1 MKSRLPGFY
10 KMSIDERLALIR
22 ERELISED
30 EWQMLRGSEQVL
42 SNIQADNMVEN
53 VIGVFGLPMG
63 LGLNFLVNGQ
73 DYVVPLVVEEPSIV
87 AALSSAAKTMLAGG
101 GFTVETDRPM
111 LIGQVQIVDVPH
123 PSKARKVLLEHQDSI
138 LNLANSLHP
147 KMVARGGGA
156 KEFDA

>member
-10 KMSIDERLALIR
+10 KMTIDERLALLR
-22 ERELISED
+22 DRELISED

-73 DYVVPLVVEEPSIV
+73 DYAVPLVVGRTFHRCRV
-87 AALSSAAKTMLAGG
+87 KLC
-101 GFTVETDRPM
+101 
-111 LIGQVQIVDVPH
+111 GQD
-123 PSKARKVLLEHQDSI
+123 
-138 LNLANSLHP
+138 
-147 KMVARGGGA
+147 
-156 KEFDA
+156 DACRWWFYS

>member
-22 ERELISED
+22 ERGLISED

-63 LGLNFLVNGQ
+63 LGLNFLVNEQ

-87 AALSSAAKTMLAGG
+87 AALKLSSQ
-101 GFTVETDRPM
+101 D
-111 LIGQVQIVDVPH
+111 DVGWW
-123 PSKARKVLLEHQDSI
+123 RLY
-138 LNLANSLHP
+138 
-147 KMVARGGGA
+147 R
-156 KEFDA
+156 